1 MRRLA
6 AHRDFR
12 LLFLG
17 HATSLFGDR
26 ALFVVLGIWALALTG
41 STGAGAL
48 AFGFLAVAGLLAP
61 AAGVIADR
69 FPRRLVLVAN
79 DLSTAVVVLALLFV
93 RSADDIWIIYV
104 VALAYGFSQQVGAA
118 ARGGLVAGM
127 LPDELLPLANGVL
140 ESARSGIRIAA
151 PVAGAGLYVL
161 LGGGAVAVLD
171 ATTFLVSAGC
181 LVRVR
186 APDIELVA
194 GGRVQLSEMMAGFR
208 HFSATPE
215 LRAVLPAVVFGAA
228 GVGLAEVIPFA
239 VVHDGLH
246 ARGAV
251 LGVLGA
257 FHGAGAIAG
266 GLSTGRL
273 IGQVGEAR
281 SLGLWLGVGAFGMA
295 AYTLPTL
302 SATLMAALLF
312 GGCLAGVIVSWTTL
326 IQRRTPTELRG
337 RASAAGEALA
347 SLPYVTAIGLG
358 SALVTII
365 DYRLLTVTAAA
376 GLAVAA
382 TYLLRARTFETAS

>member
-69 FPRRLVLVAN
+69 FPRRVVLVAN

-93 RSADDIWIIYV
+93 RSADDVWIIYL
-104 VALAYGFSQQVGAA
+104 VALAYGFSQQLGAA

-127 LPDELLPLANGVL
+127 VPDELLPLANGVL

-151 PVAGAGLYVL
+151 PAAGAGLYVL

-171 ATTFLVSAGC
+171 AATFVVSAGC
-181 LVRVR
+181 LMRVR
-186 APDIELVA
+186 APDIERVA
-194 GGRVQLSEMMAGFR
+194 GGRVQLSELMAGFR

-215 LRAVLPAVVFGAA
+215 LRAVLPAIVFGAA

-257 FHGAGAIAG
+257 FHGAGAIVG

-273 IGQVGEAR
+273 IDQVGEAR
-281 SLGLWLGVGAFGMA
+281 SLGLWLGVGACGMA

-302 SATLMAALLF
+302 SVTLTAALLF

-376 GLAVAA
+376 GLAAA
-382 TYLLRARTFETAS
+382 ALYLLRDHTFQMTP